1 MTTREGPR
9 PFRPPW
15 PINQFVL
22 PRGLLGRIAGEAMS
36 FFNASIE
43 ARAIGL
49 LDLTGD
55 ERVLEIGFGP
65 GVGIRMLSDRLPRGR
80 IAGIDPSQTMIGMA
94 SSRNRRAIADGTVDL
109 RKGLVSHLPWPDA
122 SFDGILS
129 TNNVQLW
136 QSVGSDLKEV
146 ARALA
151 PGGRVAIAV
160 YAWIAPRGRPPFDE
174 YLRDALA
181 AAGLV
186 DIKVWR
192 EWVRVGPALLARAVK
207 RSLI

>member
-36 FFNASIE
+36 LFNASIE

-65 GVGIRMLSDRLPRGR
+65 GVGIRMLSERLPRGR

-136 QSVGSDLKEV
+136 ESVGSDLKEV